1 MAMKYVKLFEHW
13 LNEDEGQEKERK
25 PFNPEK
31 PSLTNVLLIKTED
44 ITKNPNSDTK
54 ILKSIVER
62 IASKLG
68 DKSMSVNF
76 YKFFMGEPDYKNGLF
91 PLYKNQEKASG
102 SILWKPFSL
111 QTDVKGSIPFGS
123 GKGPQAPKGDTY
135 LETYIIPLSEEGF
148 VTKSATAQESAPD
161 ILENDKAIIIT
172 PSDKKSQMALNSK
185 WWMWNNK
192 KREWILVSLG
202 QLSMFAHSDFKD
214 ESILTDPSKGSMK
227 AIAGFLDM
235 TDYYE
240 KFAPEIEEPES

>member
-31 PSLTNVLLIKTED
+31 PSLTNVLLIKTD
-44 ITKNPNSDTK
+44 DVTKNPNSDSK

-62 IASKLG
+62 IASKYG
-68 DKSMSVNF
+68 EKDISVNF
-76 YKFFMGEPDYKNGLF
+76 YKFYMGEPDYKNGLF
-91 PLYKNQEKASG
+91 PLYKNQEKASA
-102 SILWKPFSL
+102 SIIWKPFSL

-123 GKGPQAPKGDTY
+123 GKGPQGPKGDFY
-135 LETYIIPLSEEGF
+135 LETYIIPLKETF
-148 VTKSATAQESAPD
+148 VTKSATAQESSPD
-161 ILENDKAIIIT
+161 MLVNDDVLIIA

-185 WWMWNNK
+185 WWLWNHK
-192 KREWILVSLG
+192 KREWELVSLG

-214 ESILTDPSKGSMK
+214 ESILKDPSKGSMK
-227 AIAGFLDM
+227 SIAGFLEE
-235 TDYYE
+235 TDTYN